1 MNLYHLPRD
10 RQRMLAAGL
19 LALAIAAGA
28 ALAIAPVVDLVS
40 AKQAAIRTAEAE
52 LGRWQGIAA
61 SREVMEAASTDP
73 MAGTRSA
80 MLALPASTDAQAA
93 ASVQASVRRAF
104 SDASADLKSIQ
115 PLEARNRGGL
125 QEAGVRVVALA
136 THRQL
141 QDTLFAIENSSPRMF
156 IREAN
161 IQMAGGSRRMADD
174 PEAPILQVRLDVFA
188 YALKAE

>member
-10 RQRMLAAGL
+10 RQRLFAAGL
-19 LALAIAAGA
+19 LALAIAAAA
-28 ALAIAPVVDLVS
+28 ALAIAPVVELVS
-40 AKQAAIRTAEAE
+40 GKQASIEAAETE
-52 LGRWQGIAA
+52 LVRWQGIAA
-61 SREVMEAASTDP
+61 SRDVMEAAASDP
-73 MAGTRSA
+73 MAGSRSA
-80 MLALPASTDAQAA
+80 ALALPASTDAQAA

-104 SDASADLKSIQ
+104 ADASGDLKSIQ

-136 THRQL
+136 THQQL
-141 QDTLFAIENSSPRMF
+141 QDTLFAIENASPRMF

-161 IQMAGGSRRMADD
+161 IQMAGGSRRSADD
-174 PEAPILQVRLDVFA
+174 PDAPVLQVRLDVFA